1 MVLRFL
7 IFFTF
12 LFLFYFIFLSLWKMN
27 TYRRFQISCT
37 VAYNLS
43 CNYYLLRC
51 NRWQFD
57 PLVQTGLVAY
67 KIHLEQSR
75 PPGSR
80 SGKHAPCFASHI
92 NSIEHCALNAADV
105 FHSYNV
111 IPLRLMEC
119 YVMISLRLIV
129 SQKPWLILDN
139 FIFNSV
145 EVVLLTFYDTS

>member
-12 LFLFYFIFLSLWKMN
+12 LFLFYFIFLFLWKMN
-27 TYRRFQISCT
+27 TYRRFQISRT
-37 VAYNLS
+37 VTNNLS

-92 NSIEHCALNAADV
+92 NSIERCALNAVDV
-105 FHSYNV
+105 FHAYNV

-119 YVMISLRLIV
+119 CVMISLRLIV
-129 SQKPWLILDN
+129 NQKPWLTLDN
-139 FIFNSV
+139 FSFNSV
-145 EVVLLTFYDTS
+145 EIALLTFYNTS